1 MGNDVRE
8 IVREE
13 LPQHPTPEHSGG
25 LPGAFTRE
33 SSDVAIRGVA
43 TAVAQPRARVR
54 ARQPSLLHDERFLLF
69 WLSRLF
75 TQTGQG
81 ALVYALLIIVVDRTD
96 ASFFNSLF
104 VVSAILPALAFGLP
118 AGIVVDAIPRRPL
131 MLGLN
136 LLRFAFALSLVA
148 REPSLAG
155 IFAASLGIW
164 TIHQFYAPAESSLL
178 PTLVPRGRL
187 TSAQAMT
194 NLAMTL
200 AQGIGLVVLAPLLLK
215 TTGPTSL
222 FAVCAMLFIVATLLV
237 GLFPVVED
245 HLPTRPVRPP
255 ERRMRDALVT
265 GWRTARNDHVVYEVL
280 TDDVLV
286 GVGGSALV
294 VITPL
299 YLKGVLN
306 TAAEN
311 TVFVF
316 APAALGLVLGLRL
329 SPWIGRM
336 LGPRRVATWGLML
349 FAACIGALGFVNSI
363 HEFVTDGMGFPIDRI
378 AEAVHVLPLILIVM
392 VLSVPAG
399 FASSVVSVSSR
410 AVLLARTPAAAR
422 GQVIATQALIQ
433 NLGALIPTL
442 LAGVAA
448 DLFGVERVAVA
459 IAALMAAGAVA
470 ALTKYRPVPVPSPL
484 SNAPN

>member
-1 MGNDVRE
+1 MSDGERVH
-8 IVREE
+8 
-13 LPQHPTPEHSGG
+13 LQTASPEAQPSVDLGG
-25 LPGAFTRE
+25 ASL
-33 SSDVAIRGVA
+33 
-43 TAVAQPRARVR
+43 AVAQAGTRLPVATPAKRAV
-54 ARQPSLLHDERFLLF
+54 AKQPSLLRDEAFFLF
-69 WLSRLF
+69 WLSRLL

-118 AGIVVDAIPRRPL
+118 AGIVVDSIPRRPL
-131 MLGLN
+131 MICLN
-136 LLRFAFALSLVA
+136 LARFSFALALVA
-148 REPSLAG
+148 REPSLPG

-164 TIHQFYAPAESSLL
+164 TIQQFYAPAESSLL

-187 TSAQAMT
+187 TGAQALS
-194 NLAMTL
+194 NLALTL
-200 AQGIGLVVLAPLLLK
+200 AQALGLVLLAPLMLK

-222 FAVCAMLFIVATLLV
+222 FAVCAVLFVAATVLVALL
-237 GLFPVVED
+237 PTVED
-245 HLPTRPVRPP
+245 HLTALPVRQPA
-255 ERRMRDALVT
+255 RRLREALAL
-265 GWRTARNDHVVYEVL
+265 GWRTVRNDHVVYEVL

-316 APAALGLVLGLRL
+316 APAALGLVVGLRV
-329 SPWIGRM
+329 SGWIGLM

-349 FAACIGALGFVNSI
+349 FALCIGSLGFVSSI
-363 HEFVTDGMGFPIDRI
+363 HTFLVNGLGIPVDRI
-378 AEAVHVLPLILIVM
+378 AATLHVPPLILIVM
-392 VLSVPAG
+392 VISIPAG
-399 FASSVVSVSSR
+399 FASSVVSVSARS
-410 AVLLARTPAAAR
+410 VLLARTPPASR
-422 GQVIATQALIQ
+422 GQVIATQSLIQ
-433 NLGALIPTL
+433 NVGALIPTL
-442 LAGVAA
+442 VAGIAA
-448 DLFGVERVAVA
+448 DLIGVERVAVA

-470 ALTKYRPVPVPSPL
+470 ALTKYRPVP
-484 SNAPN
+484 APATTG